1 MTTLKTAER
10 WATSHFKDV
19 LSAFKTVE
27 APTSI
32 QDFKLKLERYLDTGE
47 VKLEKKL
54 DELISESSARWADF
68 TVPADYKD
76 NVLNAYR
83 ELKMAMRSAVVDYK

>member
-27 APTSI
+27 APTST
-32 QDFKLKLERYLDTGE
+32 QDFKLKLDRYLDTGE
-47 VKLEKKL
+47 VKLSKKL
-54 DELISESSARWADF
+54 DELIAESTARWADF
-68 TVPADYKD
+68 TVPADYKE
-76 NVLNAYR
+76 NVLKAYR
-83 ELKMAMRSAVVDYK
+83 EHANALKSAVAEY